1 MARTQRDRMNPW
13 ALIGMAVALIA
24 AAFFFYTGHPVR
36 DSNLY
41 APSIPGWVS
50 VAIFIGI
57 GVLMRIVRIRDQ
69 RRDAEKLKRDATRQT

>member
-24 AAFFFYTGHPVR
+24 ATFFFYTGHPVR
-36 DSNLY
+36 DSNLC
-41 APSIPGWVS
+41 APSIPGWIS

-57 GVLMRIVRIRDQ
+57 GGLMRIVRIRDQ